1 MQNKWLYFILC
12 ALCAV
17 SLCGVQ
23 VKNNK
28 EVTME
33 VEQVKVGQMVVFSY
47 IVSCPETK
55 EALVIDPGGD
65 EKRLAQKIKQK
76 GLTLKYIVNTHGHS
90 DHTCGNAELKALTGA
105 KIIMHEID
113 DKLFRTPEAVAMMRG
128 MGFESSP
135 AADITVKDGDEIKIG
150 HITMKVLHT
159 PGHTPGG
166 ICLLAEGQVFTGDT
180 LFVGGIG
187 RTDLPG
193 SDHRQFMNAI
203 RDKLVTLPDKPSSGP
218 VMIMAPNHPPP
229 SAWKKLPT
237 PGCGNWFTGDGVM
250 M

>member
-1 MQNKWLYFILC
+1 MQNKYKWLLFVLC

-17 SLCGVQ
+17 SLCGAQ
-23 VKNNK
+23 EKKNK

-47 IVSCPETK
+47 IVSCTETK
-55 EALVIDPGGD
+55 EALIIDPGGD
-65 EKRLAQKIKQK
+65 EKLLAEKVKQK

-90 DHTCGNAELKALTGA
+90 DHTCGNAKLKSLTGA

-113 DKLFRTPEAVAMMRG
+113 DKLFRSKEAVAMGRG
-128 MGFESSP
+128 MGFEPSP

-150 HITMKVLHT
+150 KVTLKVLHT

-193 SDHRQFMNAI
+193 SDNRQFMNAI
-203 RDKLVTLPDKPSSGP
+203 RDKLVTLPDETIVWPGHDYGPRPSSTISLEKIANP
-218 VMIMAPNHPPP
+218 WVRQLIYH
-229 SAWKKLPT
+229 
-237 PGCGNWFTGDGVM
+237 
-250 M
+250 